1 LRFNFVF
8 VCYVGVVIEKPP
20 VPGPSSKKSAR
31 LRKIGVIVLVLGIAG
46 AGVIYW
52 QGTRSA
58 NLNDDLAMQAF
69 NRAEQ
74 RQMGQ
79 LYGKSGLLI
88 EQWSDD
94 LKQPG
99 TQAILLAVTSALIAA
114 GCFYFARLLES
125 DSETTGS
132 DDSHHGG

>member
-1 LRFNFVF
+1 
-8 VCYVGVVIEKPP
+8 VIEKT
-20 VPGPSSKKSAR
+20 PGPVSSSRKSTR
-31 LRKIGVIVLVLGIAG
+31 LRAIGIIVLVLGMASAG
-46 AGVIYW
+46 TVYW
-52 QGTRSA
+52 LGTRSA
-58 NLNDDLAMQAF
+58 NLYDDRSMQGF

-99 TQAILLAVTSALIAA
+99 TQAVLIMITSALVAG
-114 GCFYFARLLES
+114 GCFYFARLLDGGDEPAG
-125 DSETTGS
+125 GS
-132 DDSHHGG
+132 DLPHGG